1 LSLLLDTNVI
11 SELMRKVPNLHVFS
25 FIAGIA
31 KSDLFASVLSV
42 GEIKFG
48 IERLAPGPRRD
59 RLLKIVEGDLLAVKS
74 AQLLPVSLHVA
85 ERWARLK
92 VEAGRTLPAFDSLI
106 AATALHHG
114 LDLATR
120 NTRDFAGL
128 GLRLVDPFA

>member
-1 LSLLLDTNVI
+1 MSLLVDTNVI
-11 SELMRKVPNLHVFS
+11 CELMRKTPNSRMFS

-31 KSDLFASVLSV
+31 KPDLFGSVLSV
-42 GEIKFG
+42 GAIRFG
-48 IERLAPGPRRD
+48 IERLTRGPRRD
-59 RLLKIVEGDLLAVKS
+59 RLLGIVVGDLMAVKG
-74 AQLLPVSLHVA
+74 AQLLPVSLQVA
-85 ERWARLK
+85 ERWAKLK
-92 VEAGRTLPAFDSLI
+92 AEAGRTLPVIDSLI